1 MTQSMQADR
10 RVRKEKNSMRITDH
24 SDGLDVIANDVT
36 IAEYRLGAEIDAVN
50 TPKPHFHPL
59 RTLSGALVTDFAPED
74 HPWHHGLQ
82 FAFPRVGDHNLW
94 GGGTYFGPDEG
105 YKIVGDQGRIA
116 HQRWE
121 KRANEGAHVGWT
133 ERLEWIGHSD
143 EPLLAEN
150 RTIAVSASGASSA
163 GWILDLNAELTNA
176 TSAELTLA
184 TPAQRGRAD
193 GGYGGL
199 FLRLAEGFVPGTLM
213 GESGEITESG
223 ARSRTMILSGT
234 TGAGDSV
241 TLGLAFADAEPKG
254 DRTWLYRFEDF
265 PAIGWA
271 GAYEN
276 AFTIPV
282 EGSLELRHR
291 LAIYDGIVDVDA
303 VRADLAQ

>member
-1 MTQSMQADR
+1 
-10 RVRKEKNSMRITDH
+10 MRITDH
-24 SDGLDVIANDVT
+24 TDGLTVTANDVT
-36 IAEYRLGAEIDAVN
+36 IAEYRLGGEIDAVN

-59 RTLSGALVTDFAPED
+59 RTLSGAQVTDFAPED
-74 HPWHHGLQ
+74 HPWHQGLQ

-105 YKIVGDQGRIA
+105 YKIVADQGRIA
-116 HQRWE
+116 HQRWQH
-121 KRANEGAHVGWT
+121 RANEGAQVGWT
-133 ERLEWIGHSD
+133 EELDWSGHNG
-143 EPLLAEN
+143 EPLLAER

-163 GWILDLNAELTNA
+163 GWILDLAAELSNS
-176 TSAELTLA
+176 TSEELTLA
-184 TPAQRGRAD
+184 TPAQRGRVD

-199 FLRLAEGFVPGTLM
+199 FLRLAEGFVPGTLT
-213 GESGEITESG
+213 GESGEITASG

-241 TLGLAFADAEPKG
+241 TLGLAFADTEPVG
-254 DRTWLYRFEDF
+254 DQTWLYRFEDF

-282 EGSLELRHR
+282 AGSLELRHR

-303 VRADLAQ
+303 VSTDLAL

>member
-1 MTQSMQADR
+1 MW
-10 RVRKEKNSMRITDH
+10 ITDH
-24 SDGLDVIANDVT
+24 TDGLTVTANDVT
-36 IAEYRLGAEIDAVN
+36 IAEYRLGGEIDAVN

-59 RTLSGALVTDFAPED
+59 RTLSGAQVTDFAPED
-74 HPWHHGLQ
+74 HPWHQGLQ

-105 YKIVGDQGRIA
+105 YKIVADQGRIA

-121 KRANEGAHVGWT
+121 RRANEGADVGWT
-133 ERLEWIGHSD
+133 EQLDWIGHNG
-143 EPLLAEN
+143 EPLVAET
-150 RTIAVSASGASSA
+150 RTIAVSASGASNA
-163 GWILDLNAELTNA
+163 GWILDLTAELSNS
-176 TSAELTLA
+176 TSEALTLA

-199 FLRLAEGFVPGTLM
+199 FLRLAEGFVPGTLT
-213 GESGEITESG
+213 GESGEITASG

-241 TLGLAFADAEPKG
+241 TLGLAFADTEPVG
-254 DRTWLYRFEDF
+254 DQAWLYRFEDF

-282 EGSLELRHR
+282 AGSLELRHR
-291 LAIYDGIVDVDA
+291 LAIYDGVVDVDA
-303 VRADLAQ
+303 VSADLAL